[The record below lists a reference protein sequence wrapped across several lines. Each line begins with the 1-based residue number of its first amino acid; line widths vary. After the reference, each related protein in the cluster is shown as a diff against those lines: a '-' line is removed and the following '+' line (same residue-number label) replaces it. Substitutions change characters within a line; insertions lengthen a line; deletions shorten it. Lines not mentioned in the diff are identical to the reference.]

1 MFTRATDRKFAPPG
15 WGHPLPARAV
25 AAALLLAALIGA
37 VQAQEQHG
45 RIVKVVVPYSAGGP
59 SDSMA
64 RLTAQYLSEKLGQTY
79 VIENR
84 PGASGAI
91 AGQEVAR
98 SIPDGHTLLWVTP
111 TQVAILPAIS
121 KLSYDPLRDLV
132 PVTAVASNRFVLVVN
147 RHGIPATSV
156 SEFVEYVR
164 VRPGKLAYAD
174 AGPGSLAHLAMAL
187 FLARLGLEMTSV
199 SYKGLAPALTDVAA
213 GHVPAMFASL
223 ADAVQHRQRGTVT
236 LLAVSSDTR
245 AAQAADI
252 PTLIEGGLSGFN
264 VVSWNGLMA
273 PAGTP
278 KGIVER
284 IAAGVSAAVSD
295 PRFAG
300 RLTAQGF
307 DPLGSTPQQ
316 FAAAIAADTPIWT
329 EAARSA
335 GLSPP

>member
-1 MFTRATDRKFAPPG
+1 MYRKFAF
-15 WGHPLPARAV
+15 LV
-25 AAALLLAALIGA
+25 LAALIGT
-37 VQAQEQHG
+37 VQAQDQAG
-45 RIVKVVVPYSAGGP
+45 RAVKILVPYSPGGP

-64 RLTAQYLSEKLGQTY
+64 RLTARYLGEKLGQSY
-79 VIENR
+79 VTENR

-98 SIPDGHTLLWVTP
+98 STPDGHTLLWVTP
-111 TQVAILPAIS
+111 TQVSILPALS
-121 KLSYDPLRDLV
+121 KLSYDPVADFV

-147 RHGIPATSV
+147 RERMPV
-156 SEFVEYVR
+156 SSLGEFVQYVR
-164 VRPGKLAYAD
+164 ARPGKLAYAD
-174 AGPGSLAHLAMAL
+174 AGQGSLAHLAMAL
-187 FLARLGLEMTSV
+187 FLTRLGLEMTSV

-223 ADAVQHRQRGTVT
+223 ADAVQHRQRGSIA

-245 AAQAADI
+245 APQAADV
-252 PTLIEGGLSGFN
+252 PTLIEGGLAGFK

-278 KGIVER
+278 KGIVDR
-284 IAAGVSAAVSD
+284 IAAAVSTAVKD
-295 PRFAG
+295 PDFAS
-300 RLTAQGF
+300 RLTGQGF

-316 FAAAIAADTPIWT
+316 FAAVIAADTAIWT

-335 GLSPP
+335 GLSGP